1 MNDSIDS
8 EAILA
13 RFQEWMREAREEARN
28 LALMGA
34 NHHPLDASKRE
45 FGLIDLVEEFTA
57 LRQELKLE
65 TKSTRGLREQAE
77 ALLAS
82 LQQAMEHFR
91 SVVPKEEQAA
101 WTAGKGLAEGLASL
115 DEALDRGRTEIEK
128 ARGLLVDQAFQSLET
143 ALGGIYKSQT
153 WLNRRLSRRYH
164 EQVMECLRR
173 ERKGVRQQWF
183 DSLLEGFG
191 LMQSRLNR
199 VMKED
204 HIERIEC
211 LSRQVDPDRMIVAEV
226 IHDPDRP
233 NNIVIEE
240 LRRGYLWRG
249 RVLRYAEVRAS
260 RGGPEMTEARLSGD
274 EYHESVDYLAEGALG
289 EDGPLQSAGIESN

>member
-1 MNDSIDS
+1 MNDFIDP
-8 EAILA
+8 EAILE
-13 RFQEWMREAREEARN
+13 RFQKWMSEAREEARN
-28 LALMGA
+28 LALSGT
-34 NHHPLDASKRE
+34 NHHPVHDSERE

-91 SVVPKEEQAA
+91 SVVPREEQAA

-128 ARGLLVDQAFQSLET
+128 ARVLLVDQAIQSLET
-143 ALGGIYKSQT
+143 DLGRLYKSQT
-153 WLNRRLSRRYH
+153 WLNRRLFRRYH
-164 EQVMECLRR
+164 EQVMQCLLR

-211 LSRQVDPDRMIVAEV
+211 LSRQVDPDRMIVVEV
-226 IHDPDRP
+226 VHDPDRP

-240 LRRGYLWRG
+240 LRRGYLWKG
-249 RVLRYAEVRAS
+249 RVLRYAEVRACK
-260 RGGPEMTEARLSGD
+260 GGPEMTEARLSGD
-274 EYHESVDYLAEGALG
+274 EDHQSLDYLAEGESG
-289 EDGPLQSAGIESN
+289 EDGPLEPAGIESN